1 MKNILLGVTGSI
13 AAYKSPEIV
22 RNLRSEG
29 FSVRVVLSESAKEF
43 VTETTLQAVSS
54 YPVRSSLWDAEAEAA
69 MSHIELARWADC
81 ILIAPATANFLS
93 QLSYGSANDLLTTLC
108 LATRSKIF
116 VSPAMNSVMW
126 ENKAVQENR
135 ATLVS
140 RGINIIEPDYGD
152 QACGEVG
159 VGRMPNPDVIAGII
173 KENFSENPSPLQG
186 KKVLITAGPTR
197 EPIDPIRFIS
207 NKSSGKMGYA
217 LASAFNAAGCNV
229 RIISGPSSLPFPDA
243 CDVVK
248 IETAQEM
255 YHEVHKSLKDID
267 IFVSAAAVSDYSS
280 EKVDEHKIKKNDQ
293 KMSLHLIKSPD
304 ILSSVTSLRSH
315 PFCVGFAAE
324 TDNIEVYAKEKL
336 IKKELDM
343 IIANK
348 VGSNLGFDS
357 DENSVLVLWNGGSKR
372 YKKQLKISLAKQLVQ
387 LISKRYMTNSEIN
400 KKPSNVSSIY
410 QS

>member
-173 KENFSENPSPLQG
+173 KENFSENSSLLQG
-186 KKVLITAGPTR
+186 KRVLITAGPTR

-229 RIISGPSSLPFPDA
+229 KIISGPSSLPFPDA